1 MQEDKTGYT
10 NSHGIPVYKGEKTR
24 QGWLQEINR
33 GNTTPKGHTTY
44 YIELIDNPQWF
55 VDSSYTIHPDM
66 KSHMGIF
73 ISNGKGGTHTLSCK
87 PKLNTKI
94 STKAELVAIYN
105 AMAQILW
112 TRHFLAAQ
120 GVQILI
126 TTIYKDKKSMILL
139 SESSRMSNSKRTKH
153 LNVRYFF
160 LL

>member
-1 MQEDKTGYT
+1 MGRAEHTHCHANL
-10 NSHGIPVYKGEKTR
+10 NST
-24 QGWLQEINR
+24 L
-33 GNTTPKGHTTY
+33 
-44 YIELIDNPQWF
+44 
-55 VDSSYTIHPDM
+55 
-66 KSHMGIF
+66 KSP
-73 ISNGKGGTHTLSCK
+73 
-87 PKLNTKI
+87 PKLI
-94 STKAELVAIYN
+94 VAIYN

>member
-1 MQEDKTGYT
+1 M
-10 NSHGIPVYKGEKTR
+10 
-24 QGWLQEINR
+24 
-33 GNTTPKGHTTY
+33 
-44 YIELIDNPQWF
+44 
-55 VDSSYTIHPDM
+55 
-66 KSHMGIF
+66 
-73 ISNGKGGTHTLSCK
+73 SCK

-160 LL
+160 VIGRIKKGEIRVANCPTKNILADLFTKSF